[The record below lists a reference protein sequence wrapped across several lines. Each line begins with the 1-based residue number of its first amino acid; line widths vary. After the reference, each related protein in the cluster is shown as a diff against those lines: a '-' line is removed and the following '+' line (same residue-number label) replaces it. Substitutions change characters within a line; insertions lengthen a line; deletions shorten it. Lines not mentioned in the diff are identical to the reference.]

1 MSVVATVYESNGL
14 YGSLKPITAIPRIK
28 VFRED
33 GWEADAPNDYHCT
46 ICYDQNAMIPRES
59 IDVMATRA
67 RVDEV
72 TVFRAFPAGGLQAL
86 SNDGKLYVGIEMYSP
101 ELFSLREHI
110 QTTLNVKSSFDIY
123 KCHITLGKFRG
134 FPEAMLQDL
143 QACRQFVASNV
154 SLEAPPPGLIEL
166 SYLRFEDAKK

>member
-1 MSVVATVYESNGL
+1 MSVVATIYNSKGL
-14 YGSLKPITAIPRIK
+14 YGSVKPITGIPQIK
-28 VFRED
+28 VFREE

-46 ICYDQNAMIPRES
+46 ICYDQSAMIPRES

-67 RVDEV
+67 RVDDV
-72 TVFRAFPAGGLQAL
+72 TVFRAFPAGGLQAW

-101 ELFSLREHI
+101 ELFALREHI
-110 QTTLNVKSSFDIY
+110 QKTLDVKSSFDIY

-154 SLEAPPPGLIEL
+154 SLEAPLPGLIEL